1 MGKRVKASNAESG
14 SSGVKERRKRPRPLL
29 EQIDEGE
36 KQLATGSGVGES
48 KFAKALGST
57 DFHTREKGLAALT
70 RLACLARA
78 PCLFH
83 WLPVA
88 RPYATKLPIDGQG
101 LTSSGNR
108 RAVLR
113 WLASKSQVQE
123 DDLLKLWKGIFY
135 CFWHSDKAPVQVQPS
150 SLRFLVAACLS
161 HPSGMPLENRGRDGL
176 RNERMCVQED
186 LAKRLA
192 EAQLQLK
199 PRVCLLMRLE
209 PL

>member
-1 MGKRVKASNAESG
+1 MRVKSSLPQAVASARANS
-14 SSGVKERRKRPRPLL
+14 RRPL
-29 EQIDEGE
+29 GAPTFTRGR
-36 KQLATGSGVGES
+36 KAWQLSRGW
-48 KFAKALGST
+48 
-57 DFHTREKGLAALT
+57 LAWLVL
-70 RLACLARA
+70 LAC
-78 PCLFH
+78 FIIG
-83 WLPVA
+83 LPVA